1 MKKNYSINGIWRIIY
16 FNMIPTK
23 RKMKRKQLIERVQ
36 TLEYVLSNVINNARN
51 LELVIDYYV
60 EMNGHVKKFEKFLD
74 KKAEDARSPKSES
87 E

>member
-1 MKKNYSINGIWRIIY
+1 
-16 FNMIPTK
+16 
-23 RKMKRKQLIERVQ
+23 MKRKELIDRVQ

-60 EMNGHVKKFEKFLD
+60 EMNGDVKKFEKFLD
-74 KKAEDARSPKSES
+74 KKQEDANSTEHES

>member
-1 MKKNYSINGIWRIIY
+1 
-16 FNMIPTK
+16 MIPTK

-60 EMNGHVKKFEKFLD
+60 EMNGDVKKFEKFLD
-74 KKAEDARSPKSES
+74 KKQEDANSTEPES